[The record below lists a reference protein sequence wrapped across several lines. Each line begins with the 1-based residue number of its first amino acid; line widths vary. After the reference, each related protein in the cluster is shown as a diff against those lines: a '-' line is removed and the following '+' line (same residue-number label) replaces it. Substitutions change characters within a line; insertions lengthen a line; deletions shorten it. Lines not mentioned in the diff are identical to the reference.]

1 MPRKPP
7 EPRVRIE
14 RTVHQICMAD
24 GTPYKA
30 YATSCIWGFEG
41 DSYDKTDGNSVTP
54 LLTGEAYYKVLAD
67 KIAHARRTIYM
78 LGWQINWDVHL
89 TAGVRLYDAL
99 LNAVK
104 VNPALKI
111 YVLPWNDSAPVNT
124 LDDEA
129 VAVVRYI
136 NTQITGP
143 QRAFA
148 QLAPEHPNASA
159 GADMMFSHHQK
170 QVVIDNK
177 IAFVGG
183 MDVCWGRRDDATYP
197 LNAAGRLGGD
207 AYNGCVV
214 PLQGVMVANG
224 FVDANLVLMPD
235 ERTEN
240 GEDALDTSIVTAKA
254 YLKAG
259 KPQLPPSGK
268 MIDIQRQ
275 PRMPWQDLHLQIEG
289 PAVSD
294 LASNFVLRWNVASND
309 AATLGFGRGPRL
321 PLPSETKTYTAAG
334 SCCVQM
340 LRSASDVMVGLEAKT
355 VAESD
360 IARAHAEF
368 GHNHIHH
375 AMVRL
380 IEHADHFIYIENQFF
395 VSAFGVEG
403 FGDKTEEDDV
413 NTDAIKSAMPTWSGS
428 HTGVAATRL
437 TWGNAKAPP
446 TNLICEA
453 LPLKLELAKAEVK
466 QRFALAPSA
475 IAAFNAY
482 VGQCKVQNG
491 TLTAIMREQR
501 RLFIQW
507 KLLRAAN
514 ATAALESTASFTRA
528 SSFDQNDLH
537 SANMEFG
544 QELAAFNTWRAA
556 QGDRFQPQTQAA
568 GFDNEHLPEWKE
580 ISTWWTPS
588 PMLTAEVTGFFDD
601 YVHDSRAWFKLWP
614 DGAGGSPDN
623 EDEMHALLKSWVA
636 RRWAAEQARKRNPRA
651 RDGLTAEQGRAADLY
666 AQSGKI
672 PRMDNAGRET
682 YALARAG
689 YLRYRKV
696 YAGGDTV
703 LLSSVPGQDIAE
715 SQTA

>member
-1 MPRKPP
+1 MSATLCPLIRGGFAHATEFKMLFDKDEQNTIRTHETREQPKIGVPGKSCETQLFFGFFFDGTRNNYEASSKSGKQNHTNIARLYDCYPGLSVPGVLPKETDWDYKPDRYSHFFRVYVPGVGTEFKQIKDSGTGLGATMGAAAGWGGAPRIVWALVQAINNVHRYFFKHPLIDNDEAYDLAHQVAIDSKTLYQTKPGSYWAELFKQKDDKTRKTIEDMLRRLHTALTPHWIDKMLGRPPKIDPGIVTKINISIFGFSRGAAQARGFANWLLAMCQRDAELHGRGNATMTLGGFPVDFTFMGVLDTVASIGMPN
-7 EPRVRIE
+7 
-14 RTVHQICMAD
+14 TMGNQWGLGMAD
-24 GTPYKA
+24 GHSAWADTDVSLRIPEEIPTLHLVAAHEVRRSFPLDSVSVGAGMPARCEELVFPGVHSDVGGA
-30 YATSCIWGFEG
+30 YAPTEQGKG
-41 DSYDKTDGNSVTP
+41 
-54 LLTGEAYYKVLAD
+54 
-67 KIAHARRTIYM
+67 
-78 LGWQINWDVHL
+78 
-89 TAGVRLYDAL
+89 
-99 LNAVK
+99 
-104 VNPALKI
+104 
-111 YVLPWNDSAPVNT
+111 
-124 LDDEA
+124 LDP
-129 VAVVRYI
+129 
-136 NTQITGP
+136 T
-143 QRAFA
+143 
-148 QLAPEHPNASA
+148 
-159 GADMMFSHHQK
+159 GADMLSR
-170 QVVIDNK
+170 I
-177 IAFVGG
+177 
-183 MDVCWGRRDDATYP
+183 P
-197 LNAAGRLGGD
+197 LVYLYRAARLS
-207 AYNGCVV
+207 
-214 PLQGVMVANG
+214 GV
-224 FVDANLVLMPD
+224 
-235 ERTEN
+235 
-240 GEDALDTSIVTAKA
+240 
-254 YLKAG
+254 
-259 KPQLPPSGK
+259 
-268 MIDIQRQ
+268 
-275 PRMPWQDLHLQIEG
+275 
-289 PAVSD
+289 
-294 LASNFVLRWNVASND
+294 
-309 AATLGFGRGPRL
+309 
-321 PLPSETKTYTAAG
+321 
-334 SCCVQM
+334 
-340 LRSASDVMVGLEAKT
+340 
-355 VAESD
+355 
-360 IARAHAEF
+360 
-368 GHNHIHH
+368 
-375 AMVRL
+375 
-380 IEHADHFIYIENQFF
+380 
-395 VSAFGVEG
+395 
-403 FGDKTEEDDV
+403 
-413 NTDAIKSAMPTWSGS
+413 
-428 HTGVAATRL
+428 
-437 TWGNAKAPP
+437 
-446 TNLICEA
+446 
-453 LPLKLELAKAEVK
+453 PLKLELAKAEVK

-482 VGQCKVQNG
+482 IGQCKIQRG

>member
-1 MPRKPP
+1 MLRRLHTALTPHWIDKMLGRPPKIDPGIVTKINISIFGFSRGAAQARGFANWLLAMCQRDAELHGRGNATMTLGGFPVDFNFMGLLDTVASIGSANTFGNQWGLGMVDGHGFWADADVSLRIPEEIPTLHLVAAHEVRRSFPLDSVSVGAGMPGNCTELVFPG
-7 EPRVRIE
+7 
-14 RTVHQICMAD
+14 VHSD
-24 GTPYKA
+24 VGGA
-30 YATSCIWGFEG
+30 YAPTEQGKG
-41 DSYDKTDGNSVTP
+41 
-54 LLTGEAYYKVLAD
+54 
-67 KIAHARRTIYM
+67 
-78 LGWQINWDVHL
+78 
-89 TAGVRLYDAL
+89 
-99 LNAVK
+99 
-104 VNPALKI
+104 
-111 YVLPWNDSAPVNT
+111 
-124 LDDEA
+124 LDP
-129 VAVVRYI
+129 
-136 NTQITGP
+136 T
-143 QRAFA
+143 
-148 QLAPEHPNASA
+148 
-159 GADMMFSHHQK
+159 GADMLSR
-170 QVVIDNK
+170 I
-177 IAFVGG
+177 
-183 MDVCWGRRDDATYP
+183 P
-197 LNAAGRLGGD
+197 LVYLYRAARLR
-207 AYNGCVV
+207 
-214 PLQGVMVANG
+214 GV
-224 FVDANLVLMPD
+224 
-235 ERTEN
+235 
-240 GEDALDTSIVTAKA
+240 
-254 YLKAG
+254 
-259 KPQLPPSGK
+259 
-268 MIDIQRQ
+268 
-275 PRMPWQDLHLQIEG
+275 
-289 PAVSD
+289 
-294 LASNFVLRWNVASND
+294 
-309 AATLGFGRGPRL
+309 
-321 PLPSETKTYTAAG
+321 
-334 SCCVQM
+334 
-340 LRSASDVMVGLEAKT
+340 
-355 VAESD
+355 
-360 IARAHAEF
+360 
-368 GHNHIHH
+368 
-375 AMVRL
+375 
-380 IEHADHFIYIENQFF
+380 
-395 VSAFGVEG
+395 
-403 FGDKTEEDDV
+403 
-413 NTDAIKSAMPTWSGS
+413 
-428 HTGVAATRL
+428 
-437 TWGNAKAPP
+437 
-446 TNLICEA
+446 
-453 LPLKLELAKAEVK
+453 PLKLELAKAEVK